1 MTKSELSF
9 ITLLDNLNT
18 AVVVTDTNL
27 RIQYINPAA
36 EVLLAVSGER
46 VEGAQLVNFVHESEA
61 ALKDLQEALSEQ
73 HQFTRRRAEWT
84 LGSGTHLTVDYTV
97 TPINH
102 PVGLL
107 IEIQPLDRLLRISRE
122 EAILSAQDTSR
133 NLVRGMAHEIKN
145 PLGGIR
151 GAAQL
156 LARELEDGDL
166 KEYTQVIIDEADRL
180 RNLVDRMLGPRQ
192 PPTFAPI
199 NIHQVLER
207 VCVLVGVESGG
218 RVAISRDY
226 DPSIPDL
233 PGDAEQL
240 VQATLNVVRNAMQAL
255 QENNVTDG
263 HIALRTRIQRQFTI
277 GRSHHNLICRIDVI
291 DNGPGIAP
299 EIIEDIFYPMISGR
313 AEGTGL
319 GLAIALQ
326 LINQHH
332 GLIECE
338 SRPGQT
344 QFTIYIPMEQ
354 PKAEQPNAKN

>member
-1 MTKSELSF
+1 MTKTELSF
-9 ITLLDNLNT
+9 KALLDNLNT
-18 AVVVTDTNL
+18 AVVVADANL
-27 RIQYINPAA
+27 RVRHINPAA

-46 VEGAQLVNFVHESEA
+46 VEGEQLVNFVHESEA
-61 ALKDLQEALSEQ
+61 ALQDLQNALTQQ

-84 LGSGTHLTVDYTV
+84 LGNGTHLTVDYTV
-97 TPINH
+97 TPILRPN
-102 PVGLL
+102 GLL

-156 LARELEDGDL
+156 LARELSDGSL
-166 KEYTQVIIDEADRL
+166 KEYTQVIIEEADRL

-192 PPTFAPI
+192 PPDFAPT
-199 NIHQVLER
+199 NIHQILEK
-207 VCVLVGVESGG
+207 VCVLVAAESGG
-218 RVAISRDY
+218 SVSITRDY

-233 PGDAEQL
+233 SGDAEQL

-255 QENNVTDG
+255 QESHVEHG
-263 HIALRTRIQRQFTI
+263 HIALRTRIQRHFTI
-277 GRSHHNLICRIDVI
+277 GRFHHNLVCRIDVI
-291 DNGPGIAP
+291 DNGPGIPP
-299 EIIEDIFYPMISGR
+299 ELIEDIFYPMISGR
-313 AEGTGL
+313 AGGTGL
-319 GLAIALQ
+319 GLAIAQQ

-338 SRPGQT
+338 SRPSQT
-344 QFTIYIPMEQ
+344 QFTLYIPMDQ
-354 PKAEQPNAKN
+354 PHAKN